1 MATGRGELIEIKTC
15 GFVMVWETRGSTL
28 HDDIESAPAG
38 FVELDAELTLVDTN
52 RVARRDYAMLIGNGF
67 LQCVHE
73 DDRQEC
79 SLFLENQTELP
90 FTCKLN
96 SRSGHKTVLL
106 SKSTIEGI
114 TKVWIQDRSVLIALQ
129 EQLQQAQT
137 PNRKIIRNLHHLVTT
152 ALGYGELVQIMLD
165 DNQVLSGN
173 AHENVT
179 RYHGQLMQYLQSAAQ
194 LPDNKV
200 HKKDLSR
207 HRNHILIVDDEA
219 IIVEFLTELMQ
230 AKAYKVTGFTEPG
243 KALKAFEINPGIFDL
258 AIVDHHMPELDGLTF
273 AEKLFTSEVK
283 LPVVL
288 CTNNNG
294 LKQPEFVQEVLIK
307 PVDINLLMTAV
318 SEILN

>member
-1 MATGRGELIEIKTC
+1 MIGIETC
-15 GFVMVWETRGSTL
+15 GFVMVWETGGITL
-28 HDDIESAPAG
+28 HDDIESAPTG
-38 FVELDAELTLVDTN
+38 FVELDVEFNVVDAN
-52 RVARRDYAMLIGNGF
+52 RVARRDYAMLVGNGF

-79 SLFLENQTELP
+79 NLFLGNHTESQ

-96 SRSGHKTVLL
+96 SLSGQKTVLL
-106 SKSTIEGI
+106 SKSTIEGV
-114 TKVWIQDRSVLIALQ
+114 TKIWIQDRSVLTALQ

-152 ALGYGELVQIMLD
+152 SLGYGELVQIMLD

-179 RYHGQLMQYLQSAAQ
+179 RYHGQLMQYLQSAVQ
-194 LPDNKV
+194 LPDNKTQ
-200 HKKDLSR
+200 KREPGK

-230 AKAYKVTGFTEPG
+230 AKAYKVTGFTKPG

-258 AIVDHHMPELDGLTF
+258 AIVDHHMPEMDGLTF
-273 AEKLFTSEVK
+273 AEKVNTSEVK

-288 CTNNNG
+288 CTNTNG

-307 PVDINLLMTAV
+307 PIDINLLMTTV
-318 SEILN
+318 SEILY